1 MAFLVE
7 KVLIDGILGKLLIDG
22 IFGGIAKGVTYPL
35 RTLQP
40 HSFFVKNN
48 GPNEIAVRVY
58 EVYTSK
64 ARCGDDPLCVKGIA
78 TEREMVAKS
87 AAMKEPIIIPS
98 GIEMAIPY
106 QRPRSLLN
114 PHSGYRLFWV
124 PKADDLHLYD
134 SFANKGTYPY
144 YDAKDLASINKRC
157 LRLPDDGKT
166 IIIDSGRVGGT
177 YKFRVRI
184 PDHST
189 GKKWVQ
195 ILQQKRSGGSRRRT
209 ALTRPIAISPGKSHL
224 FQIHPPLDTDLF
236 LSWS

>member
-1 MAFLVE
+1 MDFILG
-7 KVLIDGILGKLLIDG
+7 KIIIDGILGG
-22 IFGGIAKGVTYPL
+22 IVNGVSYPF
-35 RTLQP
+35 RTMQK

-78 TEREMVAKS
+78 TKKEMMAKTE
-87 AAMKEPIIIPS
+87 AMKEPIIIPS

-114 PHSGYRLFWV
+114 PNSGYRLFWL
-124 PKADDLHLYD
+124 PKASDLHLYD

-144 YDAKDLASINKRC
+144 YDVKDLASINKRC

-166 IIIDSGRVGGT
+166 IIIDSGRIGGS

-184 PDHST
+184 PHST
-189 GKKWVQ
+189 SKKWVQ
-195 ILQQKRSGGSRRRT
+195 ILQQKRSGGSKRTT

-224 FQIHPPLDTDLF
+224 FQIHPSLDTDLF